1 MRQILLSL
9 LIVHIAACSSFHRV
23 AIRDVSAE
31 SGSSP
36 VQIGDRVEVTTLD
49 SETLQFAVT
58 DITAEGISGRFGFV
72 RFDDMRSLSVRRS
85 GEPND
90 DTVTWILGIL
100 GAAALIALVASAD
113 SVTACSGTPCPDS
126 N

>member
-9 LIVHIAACSSFHRV
+9 LIVHVAACSSLQPV
-23 AIRDVSAE
+23 AVRDVRPDSE
-31 SGSSP
+31 SSP
-36 VQIGDRVEVTTLD
+36 VRIGDRVEVTTRD
-49 SETLQFAVT
+49 NETLEFAVT
-58 DITAEGISGRFGFV
+58 DITPDGISGRFGFV
-72 RFDDMRSLSVRRS
+72 RFDDMRSLSVRRA

-113 SVTACSGTPCPDS
+113 SVTACSGTPCPGQ